1 MSEHIQLGDIRV
13 EVQRKKNKHAHLY
26 VYPPDGRVHIS
37 APLHMGLD
45 ALRAFAISR
54 LSWVKAQQRQML
66 AQPRET
72 EREYLNRES
81 HQVWGRRYL
90 LEVIEVDAAP
100 VVELKHSTLVLR
112 VRPGSDEARRE
123 ALLDAWYRQQL
134 RAKLPALLD
143 KWQAAMGVHV
153 RRILVQRMKTRW
165 GGCNPRTGNIRLNTE
180 LAKKPPECLEYILV
194 HELLHLVEPTH
205 NARFLALMDKFM
217 PQWRQ
222 IKDELNRLP
231 VRHEEWGHSVT

>member
-13 EVQRKKNKHAHLY
+13 EVQRKNNKHAHLY
-26 VYPPDGRVHIS
+26 VYPPEGRVHIS

-54 LSWVKAQQRQML
+54 LSWIKAQQRQMR

-90 LEVIEVDAAP
+90 LEVVEVNAAP
-100 VVELKHSTLVLR
+100 VVELKHSVLVLQI
-112 VRPGSDEARRE
+112 RPGSDEARRE
-123 ALLDAWYRQQL
+123 ALLESWYREQL
-134 RAKLPALLD
+134 RAKLPVLLA
-143 KWQAAMGVHV
+143 KWQPLMGVNV
-153 RRILVQRMKTRW
+153 RRIWVQRMKTRW
-165 GGCNPRTGNIRLNTE
+165 GGCNPSTGNIRLNTE
-180 LAKKPPECLEYILV
+180 LAKKPPECLEYILI
-194 HELLHLVEPTH
+194 HELAHLIEPTH
-205 NARFLALMDKFM
+205 SNRFLALMDKFM

-231 VRHEEWGHSVT
+231 VRHEEWDH

>member
-13 EVQRKKNKHAHLY
+13 EVQRKNNKHAHLY
-26 VYPPDGRVHIS
+26 VYPPEGRVHIS

-54 LSWVKAQQRQML
+54 LSWIKAQQRKMR

-90 LEVIEVDAAP
+90 LEVIEVNAAP
-100 VVELKHSTLVLR
+100 VVELKHSALVLQI
-112 VRPGSDEARRE
+112 RPGSDEARRA
-123 ALLDAWYRQQL
+123 ALLESWYREQL
-134 RAKLPALLD
+134 RAKLSVLLG
-143 KWQAAMGVHV
+143 KWQPLMGVNV

-165 GGCNPRTGNIRLNTE
+165 GGCNPSTGNIRLNTE
-180 LAKKPPECLEYILV
+180 LAKKPPECLEYILI
-194 HELLHLVEPTH
+194 HELAHLIEPTH
-205 NARFLALMDKFM
+205 NNRFLALMDKFM
-217 PQWRQ
+217 PHWRQ

-231 VRHEEWGHSVT
+231 VRHEEWDH

>member
-13 EVQRKKNKHAHLY
+13 EVQRKNNKHAHLY
-26 VYPPDGRVHIS
+26 VYPPEGRVHIS

-54 LSWVKAQQRQML
+54 LSWIKAQQRQMR

-90 LEVIEVDAAP
+90 LEVVEVNAAP
-100 VVELKHSTLVLR
+100 VVELKHSALVLQI
-112 VRPGSDEARRE
+112 RPGSDESRRE
-123 ALLDAWYRQQL
+123 ALLESWYREQL
-134 RAKLPALLD
+134 RAKLPVLLA
-143 KWQAAMGVHV
+143 KWQPLMGVNV

-165 GGCNPRTGNIRLNTE
+165 GGCNPSTGNIRLNTE
-180 LAKKPPECLEYILV
+180 LAKKPPECLEYILI
-194 HELLHLVEPTH
+194 HELAHLIEPTH
-205 NARFLALMDKFM
+205 SKRFLALMDKFM
-217 PQWRQ
+217 PHWRQ

-231 VRHEEWGHSVT
+231 VRHEEWDH

>member
-13 EVQRKKNKHAHLY
+13 EVQRKNNKHVHLY
-26 VYPPDGRVHIS
+26 VYPPEGRVHIS

-54 LSWVKAQQRQML
+54 LSWIKAQQRQMRS
-66 AQPRET
+66 QPRET

-90 LEVIEVDAAP
+90 LEVIEVNAAP
-100 VVELKHSTLVLR
+100 VVELKHSALVLQI
-112 VRPGSDEARRE
+112 RPGSDEARRE
-123 ALLDAWYRQQL
+123 ALLESWYREQL
-134 RAKLPALLD
+134 RAKLPVLLG
-143 KWQAAMGVHV
+143 KWQPLMGVNV

-165 GGCNPRTGNIRLNTE
+165 GGCNPSTGNIRLNTE
-180 LAKKPPECLEYILV
+180 LAKKPPECLEYILI
-194 HELLHLVEPTH
+194 HELAHLIEPTH
-205 NARFLALMDKFM
+205 SNRFLALMDKFM
-217 PQWRQ
+217 PHWRQ

-231 VRHEEWGHSVT
+231 VRHEEWDH

>member
-13 EVQRKKNKHAHLY
+13 EVQRKNNKHAHLY
-26 VYPPDGRVHIS
+26 VYPPEGRVHIS
-37 APLHMGLD
+37 APLLMGLD

-54 LSWVKAQQRQML
+54 LSWIKAQQRQMR

-90 LEVIEVDAAP
+90 LEVIEVNAAP
-100 VVELKHSTLVLR
+100 VVELKHSALVLQI
-112 VRPGSDEARRE
+112 RPGSDEARRE
-123 ALLDAWYRQQL
+123 ALLESWYREQL
-134 RAKLPALLD
+134 RAKLPVLLG
-143 KWQAAMGVHV
+143 KWQPLMGVNV

-165 GGCNPRTGNIRLNTE
+165 GGCNPSTGNIRLNTE
-180 LAKKPPECLEYILV
+180 LAKKPPECLEYILI
-194 HELLHLVEPTH
+194 HELAHLIEPTH
-205 NARFLALMDKFM
+205 SNRFLALMDKFM
-217 PQWRQ
+217 PHWRQ

-231 VRHEEWGHSVT
+231 VRHEEWDH

>member
-13 EVQRKKNKHAHLY
+13 EVQRKNNKHAHLY
-26 VYPPDGRVHIS
+26 VYPPEGRVHIS

-54 LSWVKAQQRQML
+54 LSWIKAQQRQMR

-90 LEVIEVDAAP
+90 LEVIEVNAAP
-100 VVELKHSTLVLR
+100 VVELKHSALVLQI
-112 VRPGSDEARRE
+112 RPGSDEARKE
-123 ALLDAWYRQQL
+123 ALLESWYREEL
-134 RAKLPALLD
+134 RAKLPVLLG
-143 KWQAAMGVHV
+143 KWQPLMGVNV
-153 RRILVQRMKTRW
+153 QRILVQRMKTRW
-165 GGCNPRTGNIRLNTE
+165 GGCNPSTGNIRLNTE
-180 LAKKPPECLEYILV
+180 LAKKPPECLEYILI
-194 HELLHLVEPTH
+194 HELTHLIEPTH
-205 NARFLALMDKFM
+205 SNRFLALMDKFM
-217 PQWRQ
+217 PHWRQ

-231 VRHEEWGHSVT
+231 VRHEEWDH

>member
-13 EVQRKKNKHAHLY
+13 EVQRKNNKHAHLY
-26 VYPPDGRVHIS
+26 VYPPEGRVHIS

-54 LSWVKAQQRQML
+54 LSWIKAQQRQMR

-90 LEVIEVDAAP
+90 LEVIEVDAVP
-100 VVELKHSTLVLR
+100 TVELKHSVLVLQI
-112 VRPGSDEARRE
+112 RPGSDEARRE
-123 ALLDAWYRQQL
+123 ALLESWYRQQL
-134 RAKLPALLD
+134 RAKLPALLG
-143 KWQAAMGVHV
+143 KWQPLMRVNV

-165 GGCNPRTGNIRLNTE
+165 GGCNPSTGNIRLNTE
-180 LAKKPPECLEYILV
+180 LAKKPPECLEYILI
-194 HELLHLVEPTH
+194 HELAHLIEPTH
-205 NARFLALMDKFM
+205 NNRFLALMDKFM
-217 PQWRQ
+217 PHWRQ

-231 VRHEEWGHSVT
+231 VRHEEWDH

>member
-13 EVQRKKNKHAHLY
+13 EVQRKNNKHAHLY
-26 VYPPDGRVHIS
+26 VYPPEGRVHIS

-54 LSWVKAQQRQML
+54 LSWIKAQQRKMR

-90 LEVIEVDAAP
+90 LEVIEVNAAP
-100 VVELKHSTLVLR
+100 VVELKHSALVLQI
-112 VRPGSDEARRE
+112 RPGSDEARRE
-123 ALLDAWYRQQL
+123 ALLESWYREQL
-134 RAKLPALLD
+134 RAKLPVLLG
-143 KWQAAMGVHV
+143 KWQPLMGVNV

-165 GGCNPRTGNIRLNTE
+165 GGCNPSTGNIRLNTE
-180 LAKKPPECLEYILV
+180 LAKKPPECLEYILI
-194 HELLHLVEPTH
+194 HELAHLIEPTH
-205 NARFLALMDKFM
+205 NNRFLALMDKFM
-217 PQWRQ
+217 PHWRQ

-231 VRHEEWGHSVT
+231 VRHEEWDH

>member
-13 EVQRKKNKHAHLY
+13 EVQRKNNKHAHLY
-26 VYPPDGRVHIS
+26 VYPPEGRVHIS

-54 LSWVKAQQRQML
+54 LSWIKAQQRQMR

-90 LEVIEVDAAP
+90 LEVIEVNAAP
-100 VVELKHSTLVLR
+100 VVELKHSALVLQI
-112 VRPGSDEARRE
+112 RPGSDEARRE
-123 ALLDAWYRQQL
+123 ALLESWYREQL
-134 RAKLPALLD
+134 RAKLPVLLG
-143 KWQAAMGVHV
+143 KWQPLMGVNV

-165 GGCNPRTGNIRLNTE
+165 GGCNPSTGNIRLNTE
-180 LAKKPPECLEYILV
+180 LAKKPPECLEYILI
-194 HELLHLVEPTH
+194 HELAHLIEPTH
-205 NARFLALMDKFM
+205 NNRFLALMDKFI
-217 PQWRQ
+217 PHWRQ

-231 VRHEEWGHSVT
+231 VRHEEWDH

>member
-13 EVQRKKNKHAHLY
+13 EVQRKNNKHAHLY
-26 VYPPDGRVHIS
+26 VYPPEGRVHIS

-54 LSWVKAQQRQML
+54 LSWIKAQQRQMR

-90 LEVIEVDAAP
+90 LEVIEVNAAP
-100 VVELKHSTLVLR
+100 VVELKHSALVLQI
-112 VRPGSDEARRE
+112 RPGSDEARKE
-123 ALLDAWYRQQL
+123 ALLESWYRQEL
-134 RAKLPALLD
+134 RAKLPVLLG
-143 KWQAAMGVHV
+143 KWQPLMGVNV
-153 RRILVQRMKTRW
+153 QRILVQRMKTRW
-165 GGCNPRTGNIRLNTE
+165 GGCNPSTGNIRLNTE
-180 LAKKPPECLEYILV
+180 LAKKPPECLEYILI
-194 HELLHLVEPTH
+194 HELTHLIEPTH
-205 NARFLALMDKFM
+205 SNRFLALMDKFM
-217 PQWRQ
+217 PHWRQ

-231 VRHEEWGHSVT
+231 VRHEEWDH

>member
-13 EVQRKKNKHAHLY
+13 EVQRKNNKHAHLY
-26 VYPPDGRVHIS
+26 VYPTEGRVHIS
-37 APLHMGLD
+37 APLLMWLD

-54 LSWVKAQQRQML
+54 LSWIKAQQRQMR

-90 LEVIEVDAAP
+90 LEVIEVNAAP
-100 VVELKHSTLVLR
+100 VVELKHSALVLQI
-112 VRPGSDEARRE
+112 RPGSDEARRE
-123 ALLDAWYRQQL
+123 ALLESWYREQL
-134 RAKLPALLD
+134 RAKLPVLLG
-143 KWQAAMGVHV
+143 KWQPLMGVNV

-165 GGCNPRTGNIRLNTE
+165 GGCNPSTGNIRLNTE
-180 LAKKPPECLEYILV
+180 LAKKPPECLEYILI
-194 HELLHLVEPTH
+194 HELAHLIEPTH
-205 NARFLALMDKFM
+205 SNRFLALMDKFM
-217 PQWRQ
+217 PHWRQ

-231 VRHEEWGHSVT
+231 VRHEEWDH

>member
-13 EVQRKKNKHAHLY
+13 EVQRKNNKHAHLY
-26 VYPPDGRVHIS
+26 VYPPEGRVHIS

-54 LSWVKAQQRQML
+54 LSWIKAQQRQMR

-90 LEVIEVDAAP
+90 LEVIEVDAVP
-100 VVELKHSTLVLR
+100 TVELKHSVLVLQI
-112 VRPGSDEARRE
+112 RPGSDEARRE
-123 ALLDAWYRQQL
+123 ALLESWYRQQL
-134 RAKLPALLD
+134 RAKLPVLLG
-143 KWQAAMGVHV
+143 KWQPLMGVNV

-165 GGCNPRTGNIRLNTE
+165 GGCNPSTGNIRLNTE
-180 LAKKPPECLEYILV
+180 LAKKPPECLEYILI
-194 HELLHLVEPTH
+194 HELAHLIEPTH
-205 NARFLALMDKFM
+205 NNRFLALMDKFM
-217 PQWRQ
+217 PHWRQ

-231 VRHEEWGHSVT
+231 VRHEEWDH